1 MSHAAGVAPC
11 PTPGRPRYL
20 NDHFTGLT
28 ASPPVA
34 LRVVKRFAIAMAIL
48 AACGDNSDD
57 SADESRQG
65 GDTTVDDRT
74 ASAFSHPA
82 ANLTADQQ
90 DRFQLGR
97 SPFNFHWPIPVL
109 GPLFNSD
116 ACIDC
121 HGGNGRGLSQI
132 GNGALQSQALV
143 RVSLV
148 DGTPGAMAE
157 VPGGDLPVPDLGL
170 QLQDHAT
177 VGLPEVIVTQTWL
190 EHTESYGDGEIAS
203 LREPRL
209 DVHRPDGSSL
219 GPDVR
224 ISYRQALGA
233 IGLGLLEAVPDATL
247 MALADPDD
255 ANHDGISG
263 RVNVVWDSVGQAT
276 TVGRFGHKATVASLR
291 EQTGAAFAN
300 DIGLSNKLFPETD
313 GRRDLSDD
321 QFEQTVFFVS
331 TIGVP
336 AAAPRDAAAR
346 TGRLL
351 FDDLG
356 CAACHVPTLV
366 TGDAAIP
373 QLAHQMIHPYTDLL
387 LHDVGDLLTDARR
400 DFSADGVEWRT
411 PPLWGLGLVQLVQP
425 GTTFLHDGRART
437 LAEAI
442 LWHGG
447 EAEAAREAFR
457 LAAKPDRDAL
467 IAFLETL

>member
-1 MSHAAGVAPC
+1 VGDRLPVHDP
-11 PTPGRPRYL
+11 
-20 NDHFTGLT
+20 FTGLT
-28 ASPPVA
+28 SSLPVA
-34 LRVVKRFAIAMAIL
+34 LQVVKRFAIAVAVL
-48 AACGDNSDD
+48 AGCGDNSDD
-57 SADESRQG
+57 PGSDETRQG

-74 ASAFSHPA
+74 ADAFSHPA
-82 ANLTADQQ
+82 ATLTADQLE
-90 DRFQLGR
+90 RFQLGR
-97 SPFNFHWPIPVL
+97 SPFNFHWPVPVL

-116 ACIDC
+116 ACVDC

-143 RVSLV
+143 RVSVV

-157 VPGGDLPVPDLGL
+157 VPGGDLPVPGLGL

-190 EHTESYGDGEIAS
+190 EHTESYGDGDIAM

-209 DVHRPDGSSL
+209 DIQLPDGSPL

-224 ISYRQALGA
+224 MSYRQALGVL
-233 IGLGLLEAVPDATL
+233 GLGLLEAVPDATL

-255 ANHDGISG
+255 ANLDGISG
-263 RVNVVWDSVGQAT
+263 RVNPVWDDVAQT
-276 TVGRFGHKATVASLR
+276 TAIGRFGHKATVATLR

-300 DIGLSNKLFPETD
+300 DIGLSNKLFPESD
-313 GRRDLSDD
+313 GRRDLADD

-331 TIGVP
+331 TIAVP

-346 TGRLL
+346 TGRQR
-351 FDDLG
+351 FDDFG

-366 TGDAAIP
+366 TGAAAIP
-373 QLAHQMIHPYTDLL
+373 QLAHQTIHPYTDLL

-400 DFSADGVEWRT
+400 DFTAEGVEWRT
-411 PPLWGLGLVQLVQP
+411 PPLWGIGVVQLVQP

-457 LAAKPDRDAL
+457 LARKVDRDAL